1 MSENVCCTNEEIR
14 PFKPDDYNLT
24 LIKKG
29 KNSRGNNWYVY
40 AKPNGAYA
48 YMYKNK
54 NGKFFQLN

>member
-1 MSENVCCTNEEIR
+1 MSEKVCCINGDIEL
-14 PFKPDDYNLT
+14 FKPDDFNLT

-40 AKPNGAYA
+40 AKPNGRYA

-54 NGKFFQLN
+54 NGKSF